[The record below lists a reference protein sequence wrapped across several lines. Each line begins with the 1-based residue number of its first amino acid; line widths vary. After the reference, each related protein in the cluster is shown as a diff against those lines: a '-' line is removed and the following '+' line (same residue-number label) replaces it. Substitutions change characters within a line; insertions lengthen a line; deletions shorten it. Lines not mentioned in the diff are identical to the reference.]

1 MPSSVDPA
9 EALARATQALQD
21 GDWDRRTVEGARQ
34 NALTSIAWS
43 LAGILAHMQDRDAL
57 AGGAHR
63 GRPTRRAQDTT
74 LDTRH

>member
-1 MPSSVDPA
+1 MPASVDPS
-9 EALARATQALQD
+9 EALRRAMHALQD

-43 LAGILAHMQDRDAL
+43 LAGILAHMQDRDAGS
-57 AGGAHR
+57 AGATR
-63 GRPTRRAQDTT
+63 RRPTRRAQDMT